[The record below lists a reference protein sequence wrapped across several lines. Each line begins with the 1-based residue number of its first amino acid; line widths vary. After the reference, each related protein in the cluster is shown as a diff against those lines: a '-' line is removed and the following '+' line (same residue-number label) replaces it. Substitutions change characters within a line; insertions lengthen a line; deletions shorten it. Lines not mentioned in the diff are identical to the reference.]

1 LALLILGL
9 VLVVGFWPLVSV
21 SGSRLYAA
29 RLGNGYVGWP
39 PGAQI
44 LIHEKVL
51 NVSYTDFLGNQRT
64 AIQIDT
70 GNPDNQMVIFVD
82 GDARG
87 VAVRGSV
94 IYTTAVLKQVT
105 FLGQSFQYW
114 EIPTPQDIQPS
125 WPVDFA
131 FDGLLVAGVGLLA
144 YVALRRK

>member
-1 LALLILGL
+1 M
-9 VLVVGFWPLVSV
+9 SV
-21 SGSRLYAA
+21 SGSRLDGA
-29 RLGNGYVGWP
+29 RLGNGYAGWS

-51 NVSYTDFLGNQRT
+51 NVTYTDFLGNQRT

-70 GNPDNQMVIFVD
+70 GNPTNQMAVFVD

-87 VAVRGSV
+87 VAVPGTV
-94 IYTTAVLKQVT
+94 IYTTAVLKQAS
-105 FLGQSFQYW
+105 FIGQSFQYW

-131 FDGLLVAGVGLLA
+131 FYGLLVAGVGFLA
-144 YVALRRK
+144 TAALRRK